1 MLGYIIEGI
10 YFPEKVLPPEYG
22 SEDTWEGQIPLE
34 LRWVNKSPAVEGY
47 SSKND
52 GRCKSWWHQC
62 FLDAREAEDLGDWLY
77 FDSTNS
83 RIILDKHID
92 EVLDNIDMVQ
102 VIVSEANHRFTEKV
116 KADIAKHETR
126 DEAVAA
132 YRAKA
137 KEVDAILRSK

>member
-1 MLGYIIEGI
+1 MLGYVIEGI
-10 YFPEKVLPPEYG
+10 YFPEKVLPPEYK

-34 LRWVNKSPAVEGY
+34 LRWVNKSPEVKGY

-52 GRCKSWWHQC
+52 GHCKGWWHQC
-62 FLDAREAEDLGDWLY
+62 FLDAREAEDSGDWLY

-83 RIILDKHID
+83 RIMLDIHID
-92 EVLDNIDMVQ
+92 EVLDSIDMVQ

-116 KADIAKHETR
+116 KDDIHKCEVR

-137 KEVDAILRSK
+137 VEIDKKLRCK